1 MRPKKLDRLLLNL
14 ETRPSEGLDRRIA
27 ALISKAAEQGP
38 GAVSSELGLWRRI
51 MQSKTAKIAAAFAIV
66 LVSIVAFHIFATDV
80 TFAEVVK
87 PLMTS
92 RTVVFDAVVNSRG
105 VTMRAKVMSMGQ
117 RTRCEIEPPQGPP
130 IIIFDQERSQMLQL
144 FPDKKQAC
152 LIDFNDLPDEYSENL
167 LESMRNAIRELQ
179 DDPNVSIDR
188 LPDSVV
194 DGRNAV
200 GFHAKSAQ
208 DEVTV
213 WADPETLLP
222 IRLEQIQYGL
232 KLNIVCTN
240 FQFDVELD
248 PSLFSMDIPEGY
260 RTASGQWD
268 FGESSEK
275 ALLEGLRLWAQVL
288 EDNQFPEDLSGATYL
303 KMPGIKK
310 KLRNGTLKLSR
321 QQGLDMA
328 LNVMAPFFQF
338 VTSLKPEQDWHYVGA
353 SVPFGDASKPVCWY
367 KPIGSKTY
375 RVVYGDLSVKDL
387 PKEDL
392 PK

>member
-1 MRPKKLDRLLLNL
+1 
-14 ETRPSEGLDRRIA
+14 
-27 ALISKAAEQGP
+27 
-38 GAVSSELGLWRRI
+38 
-51 MQSKTAKIAAAFAIV
+51 
-66 LVSIVAFHIFATDV
+66 
-80 TFAEVVK
+80 
-87 PLMTS
+87 
-92 RTVVFDAVVNSRG
+92 
-105 VTMRAKVMSMGQ
+105 
-117 RTRCEIEPPQGPP
+117 
-130 IIIFDQERSQMLQL
+130 MLQL